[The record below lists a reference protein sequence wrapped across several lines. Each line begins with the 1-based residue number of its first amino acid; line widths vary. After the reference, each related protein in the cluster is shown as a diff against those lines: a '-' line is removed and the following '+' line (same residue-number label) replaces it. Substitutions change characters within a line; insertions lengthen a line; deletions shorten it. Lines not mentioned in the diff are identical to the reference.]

1 MGALATRAPGPSG
14 TRYSS
19 GSRAATCDVDWANRR
34 VLAFYRPFWV
44 EGSDS
49 GWSSAKLSTGT
60 LGAAGI
66 TWSSVEHPY
75 AAAVNTWKI
84 AVDQSYSQPGQTR
97 FGLVY
102 RSTPNNKAEAR
113 RDHLR
118 SLPLPHPRLRHLPSP
133 RTCSPPHAL
142 PAPLQFNH
150 GHYTHE
156 GMSGPTLDFGS
167 PALVRGADPNRYTS

>member
-1 MGALATRAPGPSG
+1 M
-14 TRYSS
+14 
-19 GSRAATCDVDWANRR
+19 DWANRR

-49 GWSSAKLSTGT
+49 GWSSAKLSAGT

-102 RSTPNNKAEAR
+102 RNAQSNPKGE
-113 RDHLR
+113 
-118 SLPLPHPRLRHLPSP
+118 
-133 RTCSPPHAL
+133 
-142 PAPLQFNH
+142 FNH

-156 GMSGPTLDFGS
+156 GTSGPTLDFGS
-167 PALVRGADPNRYTS
+167 PALIPGPHLDNPGKTQEPTAEHQ